1 MKKGEFAFT
10 KVVSLVLVVM
20 VILFLLIILKDIGP
34 LKDVLLSLLDIG

>member
-10 KVVSLVLVVM
+10 KVVGLVLVVM